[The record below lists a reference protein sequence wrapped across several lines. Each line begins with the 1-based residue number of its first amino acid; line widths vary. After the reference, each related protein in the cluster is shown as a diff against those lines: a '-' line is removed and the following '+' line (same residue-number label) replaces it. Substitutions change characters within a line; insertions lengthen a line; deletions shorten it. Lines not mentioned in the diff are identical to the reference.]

1 MYLATISPECMS
13 EKNCDGKTPLDVA
26 ILFENQDAVAF
37 LLGITNKMR
46 LYTPKESD
54 NDDEGLFGEIPEF
67 EEIVD
72 SDWNTKFEEFVIIL
86 EITNMI
92 TCYITFS
99 DQTFA
104 HWL

>member
-1 MYLATISPECMS
+1 MS

>member
-1 MYLATISPECMS
+1 MPTIPSSIMVFRMDLWLSQSMYLATISPECMS

-54 NDDEGLFGEIPEF
+54 NDD
-67 EEIVD
+67 
-72 SDWNTKFEEFVIIL
+72 
-86 EITNMI
+86 
-92 TCYITFS
+92 
-99 DQTFA
+99 
-104 HWL
+104 

>member
-1 MYLATISPECMS
+1 MPCI
-13 EKNCDGKTPLDVA
+13 
-26 ILFENQDAVAF
+26 
-37 LLGITNKMR
+37 LLG
-46 LYTPKESD
+46 
-54 NDDEGLFGEIPEF
+54 LFDEIPDF
-67 EEIVD
+67 EEIVY

-99 DQTFA
+99 EQTFA